1 MVCYLQL
8 WGALYVSPPQSP
20 PPPTEKVALAWPASL
35 HSHDTGL
42 NILTD
47 ALVMVVVI
55 VWSTSRGMERRNA
68 VEVEDEIFPVTHW
81 GRVMLVPRQSH

>member
-1 MVCYLQL
+1 MGCTLCESTSVFL
-8 WGALYVSPPQSP
+8 PPLTP
-20 PPPTEKVALAWPASL
+20 MEKLALAWPASL

-42 NILTD
+42 NILTN

-55 VWSTSRGMERRNA
+55 VWPTSRGMERRNA
-68 VEVEDEIFPVTHW
+68 VEVEDEIFSVTHW